1 MGMFSPQLEGILVGG
16 YWGCQLEGQI
26 HSDSKDKKRE
36 DIKQAKYA
44 SGDNFVAYFV
54 LRGLLLFLILLNIS
68 LLIVPTGRLV
78 QINVMI

>member
-1 MGMFSPQLEGILVGG
+1 MGG

-44 SGDNFVAYFV
+44 SGDNFVAYLV
-54 LRGLLLFLILLNIS
+54 LRGLLFLTAIGPSEAPKTLPLLYSAGHLPS
-68 LLIVPTGRLV
+68 LPTGMV
-78 QINVMI
+78 P